1 MTSEDARAGPQ
12 RIGMVTD
19 LQGLCSYYLKRIYV
33 GRGAGEMAQE
43 LRVLAVLPEDLD
55 LIPST

>member
-19 LQGLCSYYLKRIYV
+19 LQGLCFYLKRIYV
-33 GRGAGEMAQE
+33 GGGAGEMAQE